1 MKLEGKRFLVVG
13 AGKSGIAAME
23 LLKGQGYPVIL
34 YDGNGNLE
42 EGELRKKSVWLQDAE
57 IYLGSL
63 PEEALKRCE
72 IAVLSPGVPTDIPE
86 VERMRRAGCWQS
98 QAPMGRRPRPH
109 C

>member
-63 PEEALKRCE
+63 PEEALKR
-72 IAVLSPGVPTDIPE
+72 
-86 VERMRRAGCWQS
+86 
-98 QAPMGRRPRPH
+98 
-109 C
+109 